1 MNVHC
6 LTLPYWRRYFVP
18 ALLLLAAVQML
29 LSACSSENN
38 SVTPPAEGIAT
49 VCFTVSNYRQVSFD
63 DLSDGSGTRAEAV
76 SMTLANLQLSVYD
89 ATTMELVTPTVLHK
103 ASDYETSADKAKTF
117 PEFQLTLPYGR
128 YKILVLG
135 YNGKYE
141 CQMESPSHISWPD
154 NYVPNTFRYY
164 ADLVIDASTQPQQS
178 IRLERCVAA
187 FCIDS
192 EDKIPV
198 GSRKVRFTT
207 PDGGIVLNGTSGFA
221 IETSGRSS
229 DIVIPVDS
237 IGKIV
242 PFTTYLFLP
251 TNSITTKYKVEVL
264 GDKDAV
270 MYTRNFDNVP
280 MKINQMTI
288 WKGKLFE
295 EETPTVSQGFGI
307 TWDIDWGNKVY
318 I

>member
-63 DLSDGSGTRAEAV
+63 DLSDGSGTRAETV

-103 ASDYETSADKAKTF
+103 ASDYDTSADKAKTF

-135 YNGKYE
+135 YNGQQE
-141 CQMESPSHISWPD
+141 CQLQSPSHISWSD
-154 NYVPNTFRYY
+154 GYVPNTFRYY
-164 ADLVIDASTQPQQS
+164 ADLILDGSTQPQQS

-187 FCIDS
+187 FSIES
-192 EDKIPV
+192 EDQIPSGVRKI
-198 GSRKVRFTT
+198 RFSTA
-207 PDGGIVLNGTSGFA
+207 DGGTILNGTTGLTA
-221 IETSGRSS
+221 NATGRSNE
-229 DIVIPVDS
+229 IA
-237 IGKIV
+237 V
-242 PFTTYLFLP
+242 PSSMTGTKLKATTYLFLP
-251 TNSITTKYKVEVL
+251 TNDITTKYKVEVL
-264 GDKDAV
+264 GDNDAV

-280 MKINQMTI
+280 MKVNQMTI

-295 EETPTVSQGFGI
+295 EEAPTVSQGFGI
-307 TWDIDWGNKVY
+307 TWDMEWGNTVN